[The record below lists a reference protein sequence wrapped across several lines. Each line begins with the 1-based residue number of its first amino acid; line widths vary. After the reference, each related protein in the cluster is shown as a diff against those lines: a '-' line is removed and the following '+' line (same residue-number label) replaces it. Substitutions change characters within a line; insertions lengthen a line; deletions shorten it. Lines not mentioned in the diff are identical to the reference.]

1 MSKQTAVEWLFQQIY
16 GDTGHIGS
24 YTTDGK
30 DAFEAFEKAKAM
42 EREQH
47 KTSFNKGYDRR
58 NYIHDFEYG
67 GVEYWEEE
75 PKEFEQY
82 YNETYKG
89 GEQ

>member
-1 MSKQTAVEWLFQQIY
+1 MSKETAVEWLFQQIY

-30 DAFEAFEKAKAM
+30 DAFEAFEQAKEQ
-42 EREQH
+42 EREQILNAYREGRTDQQAGRDEYFNR
-47 KTSFNKGYDRR
+47 TS
-58 NYIHDFEYG
+58 
-67 GVEYWEEE
+67 V
-75 PKEFEQY
+75 QY

>member
-1 MSKQTAVEWLFQQIY
+1 MSKQTAVEWLFKLSKEREL
-16 GDTGHIGS
+16 DKF
-24 YTTDGK
+24 DL
-30 DAFEAFEKAKAM
+30 EEAKAM

>member
-42 EREQH
+42 ERWQIEQA
-47 KTSFNKGYDRR
+47 YDRGHHNCFHGR
-58 NYIHDFEYG
+58 HG
-67 GVEYWEEE
+67 KH
-75 PKEFEQY
+75 KEY